1 MVKSAFAKSLP
12 SRRRKERD
20 KRSSRHQGGGD
31 DSGGSGGSVGRTF
44 SGRDEAVDDHLYD
57 DDGHG
62 GWHSSSPHRPPRVS
76 LENNLDDNFG
86 VERKRRQGNSP
97 SSFGDDT
104 DDANNDNEEPEE
116 HSPAVSSISEGSIV
130 EGTQLNYHPFRAMSL
145 VTAAAMAASRR
156 KSIDDATQRREIV
169 EPTPRPS
176 PVASSS
182 LPISTTHNEEE
193 VVYDQEMVVLNDD
206 IEMPA
211 SRLERGQK
219 SDDDDGSEASRRRL
233 RCRQEEVEKRLEEE
247 RLKALDVARRQA
259 ESDIEERERVR
270 MEQKRLEDETAR
282 KRTESDNNEGEK
294 ELGVEVK
301 EQKVVNESV
310 CDEGGDG
317 AYRAT
322 RKSLISTQR
331 ADGDSQPLLDEHFL
345 SETELRENV
354 ETNKDEDR
362 PVIGNHSIEI
372 TEPAEINALQ
382 GDTLNTSNTTKSVG
396 SDRRENEKKVLDRTI
411 DTSDFTLTTSD
422 IKSCIASIKVAKDIL
437 KADPSRDPFDG
448 IDIERW
454 KSDLMKL
461 GRYIV
466 TLGDPKTTEA
476 VEIAKLNDREIA
488 YAMFYRGMKVNH
500 CNAVFVHHML
510 STISYG
516 IKNSRNGSAHL
527 DKLDHLAECL
537 DRIFWVTNDDT
548 LSTYSV
554 SIMTG
559 GTEGTSLKFSLSKE
573 PTIDVRKE
581 ATSIASLPP
590 HLCAMSQIFESYA
603 LEEMRPLRLQ
613 MDSTQETLIATREG
627 AMGLQRRALE
637 LQDELHRT
645 RNDAEDFALMREQ
658 AETEFKKQKY
668 DLLESISRKNEHY
681 QAELVKQ
688 KEEYER
694 ELRALKAELAKA
706 KNVHT
711 EQLATEQRQLKES
724 IERHVDEDK
733 LVSGRSRRTK
743 RSVRHEE
750 LTKTVDG
757 SEFLIRRPTLN
768 AGFCDKQLN
777 TSLCAETNEAGD
789 NQFSPS
795 IPKHII
801 FGAKTT
807 HESNLEE
814 STGKYRRSGHILDTK
829 TPRNSRSA
837 SYEMQPTRS
846 HRESIGSTVRGT
858 DSNARRDHGG
868 RDERNGES
876 ARRFRE
882 NPLKPEIHNNI
893 DDGVRFSEKR
903 HNQPFEDRN
912 ASNAAP
918 TSKRYKVSD
927 NVSLKPATTAAAE
940 PTFAYQEVVRG
951 RANRQALPGHEC
963 EECRKW
969 FDAVGGAYDRA
980 DMVKECSR
988 HRALHAPPSTPE
1000 DYWRLTFVD
1009 ERSSRGSSQPRD
1021 R

>member
-20 KRSSRHQGGGD
+20 KRSSRHHGGGD
-31 DSGGSGGSVGRTF
+31 SGGGSGGSVGRTL
-44 SGRDEAVDDHLYD
+44 SGREEEAVDDHHLLYD
-57 DDGHG
+57 DDGHHG
-62 GWHSSSPHRPPRVS
+62 GWQSSSPPRPPRVS
-76 LENNLDDNFG
+76 LENNQDDNAG
-86 VERKRRQGNSP
+86 SERKRRWGASP
-97 SSFGDDT
+97 SSFGHDIHDNDD
-104 DDANNDNEEPEE
+104 DDGNAAEEE

-130 EGTQLNYHPFRAMSL
+130 EGTQLNYHPFRATSL

-156 KSIDDATQRREIV
+156 ESIDDATRRREIV

-182 LPISTTHNEEE
+182 VRTSTTHNEEN
-193 VVYDQEMVVLNDD
+193 VYDQEMVVLNDN

-211 SRLERGQK
+211 SRLEQGRK
-219 SDDDDGSEASRRRL
+219 SDNDDGSEASRRRL
-233 RCRQEEVEKRLEEE
+233 RCHKEEEEGKRLEEE
-247 RLKALDVARRQA
+247 RFKALDVERRQA

-270 MEQKRLEDETAR
+270 MEQRRLEDETTR
-282 KRTESDNNEGEK
+282 KRTELDNYERERVQLK
-294 ELGVEVK
+294 QPRDVQAPK
-301 EQKVVNESV
+301 FVNESV

-322 RKSLISTQR
+322 RKTLIATQR
-331 ADGDSQPLLDEHFL
+331 ADGDSQPLLDEHL
-345 SETELRENV
+345 SPETELRENV
-354 ETNKDEDR
+354 ETGEDEDR

-372 TEPAEINALQ
+372 TEPAEINVLR
-382 GDTLNTSNTTKSVG
+382 GDTLNTFNTTKSIE
-396 SDRRENEKKVLDRTI
+396 SDRRENEKKVLDRTT
-411 DTSDFTLTTSD
+411 DPSEFTLTTSD
-422 IKSCIASIKVAKDIL
+422 IKSCIAAIKVANDIL
-437 KADPSRDPFDG
+437 KADPSQDPFDG

-454 KSDLMKL
+454 ESDLMKF

-476 VEIAKLNDREIA
+476 VEIEKLIDREKA
-488 YAMFYRGMKVNH
+488 YAMFYRGMNVNH

-516 IKNSRNGSAHL
+516 INNSREGSAHH
-527 DKLDHLAECL
+527 DKIDHLAECI
-537 DRIFWVTNDDT
+537 DRIFGVTNEDT
-548 LSTYSV
+548 VSSYSV

-573 PTIDVRKE
+573 PTIDGHKDS
-581 ATSIASLPP
+581 TSMTLLPP
-590 HLCAMSQIFESYA
+590 HLVAMSQIFESYA
-603 LEEMRPLRLQ
+603 LEEMRPFRLQ
-613 MDSTQETLIATREG
+613 MDSTHETLIATREG

-645 RNDAEDFALMREQ
+645 RNDAEEFALIREQ
-658 AETEFKKQKY
+658 AETEFKKQKN
-668 DLLESISRKNEHY
+668 DFERRADSFNRMKEHY
-681 QAELVKQ
+681 QSELVRQ

-694 ELRALKAELAKA
+694 EIRALKVDLAKT
-706 KNVHT
+706 KHVHT
-711 EQLATEQRQLKES
+711 EQLATEQRQRKES
-724 IERHVDEDK
+724 IERHVDEEK
-733 LVSGRSRRTK
+733 LVSGRSKRTK
-743 RSVRHEE
+743 RSVRQED
-750 LTKTVDG
+750 KDVG

-768 AGFCDKQLN
+768 AGYCDKQLYA
-777 TSLCAETNEAGD
+777 SLFAETNEAGD

-801 FGAKTT
+801 FGAKAT
-807 HESNLEE
+807 HESDLEE
-814 STGKYRRSGHILDTK
+814 STGKHSRSRHMLDTK

-837 SYEMQPTRS
+837 SYEMQPPRS
-846 HRESIGSTVRGT
+846 HRESIGSTLRTT
-858 DSNARRDHGG
+858 DSNTRRDHGG
-868 RDERNGES
+868 RDELNGES

-882 NPLKPEIHNNI
+882 NPLKPDIHNTK
-893 DDGVRFSEKR
+893 DDDVRFSDKR
-903 HNQPFEDRN
+903 HNQPFDRN
-912 ASNAAP
+912 GRTSTTAP
-918 TSKRYKVSD
+918 PSKRHKVSD
-927 NVSLKPATTAAAE
+927 NVSLKPATTAAE

-969 FDAVGGAYDRA
+969 FDAIGKGYDRA

-1009 ERSSRGSSQPRD
+1009 ERE
-1021 R
+1021 